1 MRVLKALVA
10 VAVMSSAAVACASPY
25 DDYYGSGYS
34 GSGYGYY
41 QPANPYGYYG
51 SRYASRPAYYGPQ
64 YSSYSGAPGPQITI
78 AASF

>member
-10 VAVMSSAAVACASPY
+10 AAVMSSAVVACASPY

-34 GSGYGYY
+34 GSRYGYY
-41 QPANPYGYYG
+41 QPAYSYGYYG
-51 SRYASRPAYYGPQ
+51 SRYAYQPAYYGPQ
-64 YSSYSGAPGPQITI
+64 YSYYSGAPGPQITI